1 MKAKTTYQLHLKGFV
16 GGYDFDA
23 DYVDYVLS
31 KNEGKEVNVLI
42 DSLGG
47 AANTA
52 LSIFAAFKRHG
63 MVNVHFVGMNASAST
78 IASLGARH
86 ISMDSSAMYLVHKCS
101 VTVFK
106 WQQMNADQ
114 LQQLIDD
121 ISKHKD
127 NLDKLDENVAQMY
140 ATRCKKQPAELLE
153 LMRVGG
159 WLKAKEALEWGF
171 VDELT
176 DNEED
181 SKPVELTQSVAQAL
195 AMAGIPVPENRS
207 IIKSHSDMN
216 NTFIK
221 VNALLKV
228 EGVNESADGV
238 VLTTE
243 QLQVIEDNL
252 AELQGKVGNLG
263 NLEKQLAQ
271 AKTDKETAE
280 TAKANAETAKA
291 NTEKQLSDLQ
301 KEFDDFKAEA
311 GGDTLR
317 KPASE
322 EPPAGPMTAKE
333 MYEDIKSLL

>member
-1 MKAKTTYQLHLKGFV
+1 MKAKTAYQLHLKGFV

-23 DYVDYVLS
+23 DYIDYVLS

-106 WQQMNADQ
+106 WQEMNSDQ

-121 ISKHKD
+121 ISKRKA

-140 ATRCKKQPAELLE
+140 ATRCKKQPAD
-153 LMRVGG
+153 LMALMKVGG
-159 WLKAKEALEWGF
+159 WLTAKEALEWGF

-181 SKPVELTQSVAQAL
+181 DKPVELTQSVAHAL
-195 AMAGIPVPENRS
+195 AMAGIPVPENYTNIQS
-207 IIKSHSDMN
+207 NSDMN
-216 NTFIK
+216 KRFIK
-221 VNALLKV
+221 VSALLKI

-252 AELQGKVGNLG
+252 AELQGKVENLG
-263 NLEKQLAQ
+263 NLEQQLAQ
-271 AKTDKETAE
+271 AKTDKESAE

-291 NTEKQLSDLQ
+291 NVEQQLADLQ
-301 KEFDDFKAEA
+301 REFDDFKAEA
-311 GGDTLR
+311 GADTQP
-317 KPASE
+317 KPAGGQQAA
-322 EPPAGPMTAKE
+322 EPATAKN
-333 MYEDIKSLL
+333 MYNSIKNLL

>member
-23 DYVDYVLS
+23 DYVDYVLG

-78 IASLGARH
+78 IASLGAKH

-106 WQQMNADQ
+106 WQQMNSDQ
-114 LQQLIDD
+114 MQQLIDD
-121 ISKHKD
+121 ISKRKA
-127 NLDKLDENVAQMY
+127 NLEKLDENVAQMY
-140 ATRCKKQPAELLE
+140 ATRCKKQPKD
-153 LMRVGG
+153 LMALMKVGG
-159 WLKAKEALEWGF
+159 WLTAKEALEWGF

-181 SKPVELTQSVAQAL
+181 SKPVELTQSVAHAL
-195 AMAGIPVPENRS
+195 AMAGIPVPEN
-207 IIKSHSDMN
+207 HSNNLTHSEMN
-216 NTFIK
+216 KTFIK

-252 AELQGKVGNLG
+252 AELQGKVENLG
-263 NLEKQLAQ
+263 SLEQQLAQ
-271 AKTDKETAE
+271 AKTDKEAADTAKADAE
-280 TAKANAETAKA
+280 NAKANAEQQLADL
-291 NTEKQLSDLQ
+291 KQ
-301 KEFDDFKAEA
+301 EFDNFKAEA
-311 GGDTLR
+311 GDDTRL
-317 KPASE
+317 KPGAQA
-322 EPPAGPMTAKE
+322 AGEKNPSSAE
-333 MYEDIKSLL
+333 MFNQIKSLL

>member
-1 MKAKTTYQLHLKGFV
+1 MKAKTAYQLHLKGFV

-101 VTVFK
+101 VIVFK
-106 WQQMNADQ
+106 WQQMNSDQ

-121 ISKHKD
+121 ISKRKA

-140 ATRCKKQPAELLE
+140 ATRCKKQPAD
-153 LMRVGG
+153 LMALMKVGG
-159 WLKAKEALEWGF
+159 WLTAKEALEWGF

-181 SKPVELTQSVAQAL
+181 GKPVELTQSVANAL
-195 AMAGIPVPENRS
+195 VMAGIPIPENHS
-207 IIKSHSDMN
+207 NIQSHSDMN
-216 NTFIK
+216 KSFIK

-228 EGVNESADGV
+228 EGINESADGV

-252 AELQGKVGNLG
+252 AELQGKVENLG
-263 NLEKQLAQ
+263 NMEQQLAQ

-280 TAKANAETAKA
+280 TAKANAEQ
-291 NTEKQLSDLQ
+291 QLADLRQ
-301 KEFDDFKAEA
+301 EFDNFKAEA
-311 GGDTLR
+311 GADTPL
-317 KPASE
+317 KPGSQA
-322 EPPAGPMTAKE
+322 AGEKNPSSAE
-333 MYEDIKSLL
+333 MFNQIKSLL

>member
-1 MKAKTTYQLHLKGFV
+1 MKTKTTYQLHLKGFV

-23 DYVDYVLS
+23 DYVDFVLS

-47 AANTA
+47 AASTA

-78 IASLGARH
+78 IASLGAKH

-121 ISKHKD
+121 ISKRKA

-140 ATRCKKQPAELLE
+140 ATRCKKQPSELLE
-153 LMRVGG
+153 LMKVGG

-181 SKPVELTQSVAQAL
+181 GKPVELTQSVAHAL
-195 AMAGIPVPENRS
+195 AMAGIPVPQNHS
-207 IIKSHSDMN
+207 NNLSNSDMN
-216 NTFIK
+216 NTFIR
-221 VNALLKV
+221 VNSLLKV

-243 QLQVIEDNL
+243 QLQVIEDCL
-252 AELQGKVGNLG
+252 TELQGKVENLG
-263 NLEKQLAQ
+263 NLEQQLAQ

-291 NTEKQLSDLQ
+291 NAEQQLADLQ
-301 KEFDDFKAEA
+301 KEFNDFKEEA
-311 GGDTLR
+311 GGDTAR
-317 KPASE
+317 KPSSQGTHT
-322 EPPAGPMTAKE
+322 GPMTAKE

>member
-1 MKAKTTYQLHLKGFV
+1 MKAKTAYQLHLKGFV

-106 WQQMNADQ
+106 WQQMNSDQ

-121 ISKHKD
+121 ISKRKA

-140 ATRCKKQPAELLE
+140 ATRCKKQPADLLA
-153 LMRVGG
+153 LMKVGG
-159 WLKAKEALEWGF
+159 WLTAKEALEWGF

-181 SKPVELTQSVAQAL
+181 GKPVELTQSVAQAL
-195 AMAGIPVPENRS
+195 AMAGIPIPENHS
-207 IIKSHSDMN
+207 NTKSHSDMN
-216 NTFIK
+216 KSFIK

-228 EGVNESADGV
+228 EGINESADGL

-243 QLQVIEDNL
+243 QLQVIEDHL
-252 AELQGKVGNLG
+252 AELQGKVENLG

-280 TAKANAETAKA
+280 TAKADAETAKA
-291 NTEKQLSDLQ
+291 NAEQQLADIQ
-301 KEFDDFKAEA
+301 KEFDDFKGEA
-311 GGDTLR
+311 GADTGR
-317 KPASE
+317 KPAGKE
-322 EPPAGPMTAKE
+322 GGHTPVNAKE
-333 MYEDIKSLL
+333 MYNSIKNLL

>member
-1 MKAKTTYQLHLKGFV
+1 MKAKTAYQLHLKGFV

-78 IASLGARH
+78 IASLGAKH

-106 WQQMNADQ
+106 WQQMNSDQ

-121 ISKHKD
+121 ISKRKA

-140 ATRCKKQPAELLE
+140 ATRCKKQPAD
-153 LMRVGG
+153 LMALMKVGG
-159 WLKAKEALEWGF
+159 WLTAKEALEWGF

-181 SKPVELTQSVAQAL
+181 GKPVELTQSVAQAL
-195 AMAGIPVPENRS
+195 AMAGIPIPENLS
-207 IIKSHSDMN
+207 NTKSHSDMN
-216 NTFIK
+216 KSFIK

-228 EGVNESADGV
+228 EGINESADGL

-243 QLQVIEDNL
+243 QLQVVEDHL
-252 AELQGKVGNLG
+252 AELQGKVENLG
-263 NLEKQLAQ
+263 NLEQQLAQ

-280 TAKANAETAKA
+280 TAKADAETAKA
-291 NTEKQLSDLQ
+291 NAEQQLADLQ

-311 GGDTLR
+311 GADTGR
-317 KPASE
+317 KPAGDKGGHT
-322 EPPAGPMTAKE
+322 PVNAKE
-333 MYEDIKSLL
+333 MYNSIKNLL

>member
-1 MKAKTTYQLHLKGFV
+1 MKAKTAYQLHLKGFV

-106 WQQMNADQ
+106 WQQMNSDQ

-121 ISKHKD
+121 ISKRKA

-140 ATRCKKQPAELLE
+140 ATRCKKQPADLLA
-153 LMRVGG
+153 LMKVGG
-159 WLKAKEALEWGF
+159 WLTAKEALEWGF

-181 SKPVELTQSVAQAL
+181 GKPVELTQSVAQAL
-195 AMAGIPVPENRS
+195 AMAGIPIPENHS
-207 IIKSHSDMN
+207 NTNSHSDMN
-216 NTFIK
+216 KSFIK

-228 EGVNESADGV
+228 EGINESADGL

-243 QLQVIEDNL
+243 QLQVVEDHL
-252 AELQGKVGNLG
+252 AELQGKVENLG
-263 NLEKQLAQ
+263 NMEQQLAQ

-280 TAKANAETAKA
+280 TAKADAETAKA
-291 NTEKQLSDLQ
+291 NAEQQLADLRR
-301 KEFDDFKAEA
+301 EFDDFKAEA
-311 GGDTLR
+311 GADTML
-317 KPASE
+317 KPGSQA
-322 EPPAGPMTAKE
+322 AGEKNPSSAE
-333 MYEDIKSLL
+333 MFNQIKSLL